1 MSSGECNWA
10 KRTTAWK
17 GVGGVNSSPF
27 WRASDSGTLPV
38 LHMRGLHWV
47 PSNGTGAGVAG
58 RRGASGEAGQSALWR
73 SAQRTP
79 ADADVRRPTCP
90 SLDGW
95 RQARDSGHQ
104 RTARALEAA
113 AGRWAARSLTLPL
126 SAPHPHPAPAWIVSR
141 QASGPLQVEI
151 HLGEIGP

>member
-58 RRGASGEAGQSALWR
+58 RRGASGEAGQSARLEER
-73 SAQRTP
+73 AAHSGRR
-79 ADADVRRPTCP
+79 RRPQAHV

-126 SAPHPHPAPAWIVSR
+126 SAPTPTPHLPGSLAVRP
-141 QASGPLQVEI
+141 QGPSKLKSTWVK
-151 HLGEIGP
+151 

>member
-58 RRGASGEAGQSALWR
+58 RRGASGEAGQSAGLEER
-73 SAQRTP
+73 AAHSGRR
-79 ADADVRRPTCP
+79 RRPQAHV

-104 RTARALEAA
+104 RTARAFEAA

-126 SAPHPHPAPAWIVSR
+126 PAPHPHPAPAWIVSR
-141 QASGPLQVEI
+141 QASGPLQVEV